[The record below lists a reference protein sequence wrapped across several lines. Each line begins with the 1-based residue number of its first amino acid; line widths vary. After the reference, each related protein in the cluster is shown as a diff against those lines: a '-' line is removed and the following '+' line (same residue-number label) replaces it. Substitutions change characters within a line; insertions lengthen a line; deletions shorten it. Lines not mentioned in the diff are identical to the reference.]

1 MTKQLKKNNLK
12 NMNMRKL
19 LVWIVCTTL
28 LAVACTEKKPQ
39 IGIAQLAEKSQEYQT
54 KIASLESRLNP
65 QDIDAFM
72 KINDSITLVQ
82 QQADSVLGALFA
94 SITDTIVLD
103 FTQTKNDHRIKIQ
116 KVWLTGAKYNELH
129 IQALVK
135 AIENSSFMGP
145 YTSATMIDNTGKKI
159 EVGGG
164 IGGAPDTKLVAGQ
177 VYTFTGTIDNLH
189 LLANLK
195 QLQFD
200 EEIKKW

>member
-1 MTKQLKKNNLK
+1 MKKVLIISVIAA
-12 NMNMRKL
+12 L
-19 LVWIVCTTL
+19 FTIGCSQ
-28 LAVACTEKKPQ
+28 KKSQ
-39 IGIAQLAEKSQEYQT
+39 IGIAQLAEKAQEYKT
-54 KIASLESRLNP
+54 KIANLESRLNP

-72 KINDSITLVQ
+72 QINDSITLMQ

-94 SITDTIVLD
+94 TITDTIVLD
-103 FTQTKNDHRIKIQ
+103 FTQTKNDNRIQIQ
-116 KVWLTGAKYNELH
+116 KVWVTGTKYNELH

>member
-1 MTKQLKKNNLK
+1 MKKVLIISVIAA
-12 NMNMRKL
+12 L
-19 LVWIVCTTL
+19 FTIGCSQ
-28 LAVACTEKKPQ
+28 KKSQ
-39 IGIAQLAEKSQEYQT
+39 IGIAQLAEKAQEYKT
-54 KIASLESRLNP
+54 KIANLESRLNP

-72 KINDSITLVQ
+72 QINDSITLMQ

-94 SITDTIVLD
+94 TITDTIVLD
-103 FTQTKNDHRIKIQ
+103 FTQTKNDNRIQIQ
-116 KVWLTGAKYNELH
+116 KVWVTGAKYNELH

>member
-1 MTKQLKKNNLK
+1 MKKVLIISIIAA
-12 NMNMRKL
+12 L
-19 LVWIVCTTL
+19 FTIGCSQ
-28 LAVACTEKKPQ
+28 KKSQ
-39 IGIAQLAEKSQEYQT
+39 IGIAQLAEKSQEYKT
-54 KIASLESRLNP
+54 KIANLESRLNP

-72 KINDSITLVQ
+72 QINDSITLMQ
-82 QQADSVLGALFA
+82 QQADSVLGALFTT
-94 SITDTIVLD
+94 ITDTIVLD
-103 FTQTKNDHRIKIQ
+103 FIQTKNENRIQIQ
-116 KVWLTGAKYNELH
+116 KVWVTGAKYNELH